1 MFSKQELQQLSYF
14 LTKSQLNG
22 QESIA
27 HATLLVKIQ
36 RLVEKEGSKDKQK

>member
-1 MFSKQELQQLSYF
+1 MFDVKELQQLSYF
-14 LTKSQLNG
+14 LSKATLNG

-36 RLVEKEGSKDKQK
+36 KLLEHAAKEAQQ

>member
-1 MFSKQELQQLSYF
+1 MFDIKELNQLSYF
-14 LTKSQLNG
+14 LTRAQLNG

-36 RLVEKEGSKDKQK
+36 KLIEEATRKEQQ